1 MFFRYN
7 FLSLAWAIL
16 ILVLSFLPGR
26 DLLNVQ
32 IVALDKLVHFIF
44 YLLLFVF
51 TMYGWRRQLQITLL
65 RKVPIALVW
74 FACILF
80 GIAIEVCQEVFTADR
95 HFDWLDIMANSMGA
109 LAGGMAWYYLL
120 QEKFLPG
127 GKQAVLQDCFYNV

>member
-1 MFFRYN
+1 LRTQSVTNMFFRYN

-26 DLLNVQ
+26 NLPNVQ

-74 FACILF
+74 LACILF

-127 GKQAVLQDCFYNV
+127 GK

>member
-1 MFFRYN
+1 MRTQSVTNMFFRYN

-26 DLLNVQ
+26 NLPNVQ

-74 FACILF
+74 LACILF

-127 GKQAVLQDCFYNV
+127 GK

>member
-1 MFFRYN
+1 MRTQSVTNMFFRYN

-74 FACILF
+74 LACILF

-127 GKQAVLQDCFYNV
+127 GK

>member
-1 MFFRYN
+1 MRTQSVTNMFFRYN

-26 DLLNVQ
+26 DLPNVQ
-32 IVALDKLVHFIF
+32 ILALDKLVHFIF

-74 FACILF
+74 LACILF

-127 GKQAVLQDCFYNV
+127 GK

>member
-26 DLLNVQ
+26 DLPNVQ
-32 IVALDKLVHFIF
+32 ILALDKLVHFIF

-74 FACILF
+74 LACILF

-127 GKQAVLQDCFYNV
+127 GK

>member
-26 DLLNVQ
+26 NLPNVQ

-74 FACILF
+74 LACILF

-127 GKQAVLQDCFYNV
+127 GK

>member
-1 MFFRYN
+1 MRTQSVTNMFFRYN

-26 DLLNVQ
+26 DLPNVQ

-74 FACILF
+74 LACILF

-127 GKQAVLQDCFYNV
+127 GK

>member
-1 MFFRYN
+1 MRTQSVTNMFFRYN

-26 DLLNVQ
+26 NLPNVQ

-65 RKVPIALVW
+65 RKVPITLVW
-74 FACILF
+74 LACILF

-127 GKQAVLQDCFYNV
+127 GK